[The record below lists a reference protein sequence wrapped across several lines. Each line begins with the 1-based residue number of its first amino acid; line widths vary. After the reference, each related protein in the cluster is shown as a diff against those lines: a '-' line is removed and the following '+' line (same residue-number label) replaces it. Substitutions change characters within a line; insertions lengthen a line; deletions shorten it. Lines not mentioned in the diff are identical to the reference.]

1 MKKSPIIKRSR
12 PVAKLKDTKELAGL
26 LDNKQFSLPGC
37 ICGWYQQ
44 DLACTAHD
52 ETRDQVVALDEGQGP
67 GQAAVDGVEEG
78 DHGGGVHHLQPY
90 LVHDVC
96 KKDDHNEIDSD
107 TQIPP
112 TPDRGRKRR
121 SILKRKKIQEQNG
134 ELSQS
139 LLALH
144 KELYPEVQKEEMAS
158 QSLLKLH
165 KDQYPE
171 KEGVQAKEKNKM
183 VDGMFSWNLS
193 LELDNI

>member
-1 MKKSPIIKRSR
+1 MK
-12 PVAKLKDTKELAGL
+12 
-26 LDNKQFSLPGC
+26 
-37 ICGWYQQ
+37 
-44 DLACTAHD
+44 
-52 ETRDQVVALDEGQGP
+52 GP

-171 KEGVQAKEKNKM
+171 TEGVQAKEKNKI